1 MSAILKNLIKAGGMS
16 LVIPTVVSILID
28 RHLTK
33 QENTQNVT
41 CNLISTDMI
50 KYIVTLSES
59 DGETIV
65 GRYDS
70 LEEAQQHLRS
80 VRYYPEYRR
89 TAESLDIDEDGMSGS
104 GYDENGHF
112 TYNIK
117 TEAA

>member
-1 MSAILKNLIKAGGMS
+1 
-16 LVIPTVVSILID
+16 
-28 RHLTK
+28 
-33 QENTQNVT
+33 
-41 CNLISTDMI
+41 MI

-70 LEEAQQHLRS
+70 LEEAQQHLKN

-104 GYDENGHF
+104 GYDETGYF
-112 TYNIK
+112 SYNIK
-117 TEAA
+117 TKIA

>member
-1 MSAILKNLIKAGGMS
+1 MRK
-16 LVIPTVVSILID
+16 
-28 RHLTK
+28 
-33 QENTQNVT
+33 
-41 CNLISTDMI
+41 
-50 KYIVTLSES
+50 KYIVILTES

-65 GRYDS
+65 GRHDT
-70 LEEAQQHLRS
+70 LEAAQEQLRS

>member
-1 MSAILKNLIKAGGMS
+1 
-16 LVIPTVVSILID
+16 
-28 RHLTK
+28 
-33 QENTQNVT
+33 
-41 CNLISTDMI
+41 MI

-70 LEEAQQHLRS
+70 LEEAQQHLKS

-89 TAESLDIDEDGMSGS
+89 TEEALDIDADGMSGT
-104 GYDENGHF
+104 GYDETGYF
-112 TYNIK
+112 TYTIK

>member
-1 MSAILKNLIKAGGMS
+1 
-16 LVIPTVVSILID
+16 
-28 RHLTK
+28 
-33 QENTQNVT
+33 
-41 CNLISTDMI
+41 MI

-70 LEEAQQHLRS
+70 LVEAQQHLKN

-89 TAESLDIDEDGMSGS
+89 TVESLDIDEDGMSGS
-104 GYDENGHF
+104 GYDETGYF
-112 TYNIK
+112 TYTIK

>member
-1 MSAILKNLIKAGGMS
+1 
-16 LVIPTVVSILID
+16 
-28 RHLTK
+28 
-33 QENTQNVT
+33 
-41 CNLISTDMI
+41 MI

-70 LEEAQQHLRS
+70 LEEVQQHLKN

-89 TAESLDIDEDGMSGS
+89 TVESLDIDEDGMSGS
-104 GYDENGHF
+104 GYDETGYF
-112 TYNIK
+112 TYTIK